1 MGNDRWRLVHAL
13 RQAARTQA
21 RKGGSKNG
29 NAIHWLMNLLLP
41 LHYLNL
47 RKTAEE
53 MGLPRIGMG
62 QSDVLLE
69 PSFSLD
75 FWVGIIYQEHFS
87 PATEHMNLAVGLKR

>member
-1 MGNDRWRLVHAL
+1 MACARHRSNFGAQQDVQFIIDLLRMGNDRWRLVHAL

-47 RKTAEE
+47 RKTADSLEE
-53 MGLPRIGMG
+53 MGLPRIGRG
-62 QSDVLLE
+62 QSDVL
-69 PSFSLD
+69 
-75 FWVGIIYQEHFS
+75 YY
-87 PATEHMNLAVGLKR
+87 

>member
-1 MGNDRWRLVHAL
+1 MTDGGWCMHYDRLPAHKLGKVVRRMV
-13 RQAARTQA
+13 
-21 RKGGSKNG
+21 
-29 NAIHWLMNLLLP
+29 HWLMNLLLP